1 MYYKQEEI
9 KEHAITTIKENL
21 DYDKNYLDKDLYDIH
36 HDLFNTDYYLVYYS
50 ACIEWLG
57 NKTFE
62 CIEVIKD
69 YEELNFCEVTTDLSN
84 SEHVVNMY
92 VYIVGEHILQDVIN
106 DIRRNQIT
114 NDLLN
119 DNLTDETKDNF
130 ISLIN
135 N

>member
-21 DYDKNYLDKDLYDIH
+21 NYDENYLDKDIYDIH
-36 HDLFNTDYYLVYYS
+36 HDLFNTDYYIIGRYE
-50 ACIEWLG
+50 AERWLD
-57 NKTFE
+57 NKVFQ
-62 CIEVIKD
+62 VIDEIKE
-69 YEELNFCEVTTDLSN
+69 YEEFNFGEVTTNFSE

-92 VYIVGEHILQDVIN
+92 TYIVGEHILQDVIN
-106 DIRRNQIT
+106 DIRKEQIT

-119 DNLTDETKDNF
+119 DNLTDNTKDNF

>member
-9 KEHAITTIKENL
+9 KEHAITAIKENL
-21 DYDKNYLDKDLYDIH
+21 NYDENYLDKDIYDIH
-36 HDLFNTDYYLVYYS
+36 HDLFNTDYYIIGRYK
-50 ACIEWLG
+50 AERWLN
-57 NKTFE
+57 NKAFQ
-62 CIEVIKD
+62 VIDEIKE
-69 YEELNFCEVTTDLSN
+69 YEEFNFGEVTTN
-84 SEHVVNMY
+84 FSESEQVVNMY

-106 DIRRNQIT
+106 DIRKEQIT

-119 DNLTDETKDNF
+119 DNLTDKTKDNF

>member
-9 KEHAITTIKENL
+9 KEHAITIIKENL
-21 DYDKNYLDKDLYDIH
+21 NYDENYLDKDIYDIH
-36 HDLFNTDYYLVYYS
+36 HDLFNTDYYIIGRYE
-50 ACIEWLG
+50 AERWLD
-57 NKTFE
+57 NKVFQ
-62 CIEVIKD
+62 VIDEIKE
-69 YEELNFCEVTTDLSN
+69 YEELHFGEVTTNFSE

-106 DIRRNQIT
+106 DIKREQIT

-119 DNLTDETKDNF
+119 DNLTDKTKDNF